1 VFPKKKA
8 LIYGNRSYTYEE
20 LNTIIDHIV
29 LYLRNL
35 GVTREQRVSL
45 YLPNIPEWPMFYY
58 ATARLGAASVCI
70 ASAYKRQEVT
80 KLLNDSLSSVVV
92 TCEELLSQLPTQKEI
107 PHIEDIVV
115 IERDQTLRSI
125 LEDKQQKPLRRNV
138 LNAKG

>member
-1 VFPKKKA
+1 MEMNISNMLVQGAMCFPKKKA
-8 LIYGNRSYTYEE
+8 LIYSNRSYTYEE

-70 ASAYKRQEVT
+70 ASAYKRQEVA

-92 TCEELLSQLPTQKEI
+92 TCEELLSQLPTPNSEGNTPSQGY
-107 PHIEDIVV
+107 
-115 IERDQTLRSI
+115 
-125 LEDKQQKPLRRNV
+125 RRY
-138 LNAKG
+138 